1 GKAQATNSFPSFRYT
16 GPVRLVYPLSPKRHA
31 PKTIQA
37 PEWAASG
44 VPKAG
49 QRLNRSKIAVLN
61 LAGQE
66 AMHKVSRLAREVLDA
81 NAAEIRPGVT
91 TDYLHEAYLS
101 PLDHKHFPRSV
112 CASPNEV
119 ACYGIPD
126 QRELEDGDIINLNVS
141 LYHAGHHT
149 DLNETYYVGKKAR
162 ANPDAICVVGTAK
175 ECLDLAI
182 KLVKPGCLFREFDVA
197 IEKHAKSRGHSV
209 VAIWGG
215 HGINTELDPPPW
227 IPHYGKNRA
236 PKEIHWPD
244 QWTNVTL
251 GGEWAAQFEED
262 TLLVTE
268 TGVEVL
274 TARLAS
280 SPGGAIRESSTKTAE
295 TNGAAKV

>member
-1 GKAQATNSFPSFRYT
+1 MVHEAARRQCFGTDCDNDT
-16 GPVRLVYPLSPKRHA
+16 GDLTALVP
-31 PKTIQA
+31 A

-66 AMHKVSRLAREVLDA
+66 AMHKVS
-81 NAAEIRPGVT
+81 
-91 TDYLHEAYLS
+91 
-101 PLDHKHFPRSV
+101 RSV

-251 GGEWAAQFEED
+251 GGEWAAQFED